1 MRIYNVTRA
10 ERWRCWEWGEGAIR
24 SFFAFNFFNSKIF
37 LNVSLFY
44 LNMDLNSKFI
54 YTWIYKNL
62 LKGALINKV
71 LINKKCDIYWN
82 LEKHE
87 KNRTKINVI
96 INKLTTHHF
105 VSDTK
110 KDHDYNDAPLPTMMP
125 LGYLMPVGY

>member
-1 MRIYNVTRA
+1 MSPEQKDDDVGNG
-10 ERWRCWEWGEGAIR
+10 ERGLLGHILHLTF
-24 SFFAFNFFNSKIF
+24 SILIFF
-37 LNVSLFY
+37 LNVSLFN

-71 LINKKCDIYWN
+71 LINKKCDIYCN

-87 KNRTKINVI
+87 KNLTKINVI

-105 VSDTK
+105 VSNAK
-110 KDHDYNDAPLPTMMP
+110 KGPWL
-125 LGYLMPVGY
+125 

>member
-1 MRIYNVTRA
+1 M
-10 ERWRCWEWGEGAIR
+10 
-24 SFFAFNFFNSKIF
+24 FHF
-37 LNVSLFY
+37 FY

-82 LEKHE
+82 LGKHE

-110 KDHDYNDAPLPTMMP
+110 KDHDYNDAPLPTMVP
-125 LGYLMPVGY
+125 LGYLMPLGYLIETTLQLLCHKGYMYRSYIDA